1 MRENPKFE
9 IRNSKTVRRIPPAE
23 AAAASASPIENRR
36 TAPEHPGGI
45 ENSAGAPNATATSAD
60 FEFAALS
67 EAVNYP
73 KALIKEFGPSL
84 HGEVIEIGAGIGQM
98 TGLLLELPQISRLVS
113 IEPDPVF
120 AGHFRAAYPGAEFI
134 EGTIE
139 QAPAD
144 ARWDGILS
152 INVLEHIQADEAELA
167 AYANFLSARQGVLC
181 LFVPARP
188 EIYGPIDKDFGHFRR
203 YTRPELRRKL
213 AAAGF
218 TIERLT
224 YFNLVGYFAWWLNFR
239 LLKKRRF
246 EVAKVRAFDRLIFP
260 LVHRIESTFIRPPFG
275 QSLLAIARAK

>member
-1 MRENPKFE
+1 VIDQNLKFE
-9 IRNSKTVRRIPPAE
+9 TVRQSAGPENSDP
-23 AAAASASPIENRR
+23 SASPIENRR
-36 TAPEHPGGI
+36 IAPDHTAKV
-45 ENSAGAPNATATSAD
+45 ENSPSAPNATATSAD

-73 KALIKEFGPSL
+73 KALIKEFGPWL
-84 HGEVIEIGAGIGQM
+84 NGEVIEIGAGIGQM
-98 TGLLLELPQISRLVS
+98 TGHLLDLPQISRLVS

-120 AGHFRAAYPGAEFI
+120 AGHFRHAYPGAEFI

-139 QAPAD
+139 QAPAG
-144 ARWDGILS
+144 APWDGILS

-167 AYANFLSARQGVLC
+167 TYANFLSARQGVLC

-203 YTRPELRRKL
+203 YTRAELRRKL
-213 AAAGF
+213 GAAGF
-218 TIERLT
+218 TVERLT

-260 LVHRIESTFIRPPFG
+260 LVHRIESSFIRPPFG